1 MPGGTMR
8 PKHSGQTE
16 LLHFAARDGELD
28 LVRSALD
35 AGVDVNEPAENRW
48 TPLHFAAEG
57 GHVFVLQLLLD
68 RGADPGATT
77 SEGYTPLDVAAV
89 YDQSGVVEL
98 LQRHGTPRR
107 RKR

>member
-1 MPGGTMR
+1 MLGETMR
-8 PKHSGQTE
+8 PKHSSQME

-28 LVRSALD
+28 LVRSVLD
-35 AGVDVNEPAENRW
+35 AGGDVNEPAENSW

-57 GHVFVLQLLLD
+57 GHVFVVQFLLD

-89 YDQSGVVEL
+89 YDRSGIVEL
-98 LQRHGTPRR
+98 LQRHATPRR

>member
-1 MPGGTMR
+1 VLGETMR
-8 PKHSGQTE
+8 PKHSSQME

-28 LVRSALD
+28 LVRSVLD
-35 AGVDVNEPAENRW
+35 AGGDVNEPAENSW

-57 GHVFVLQLLLD
+57 GHVFVVQFLLD

-89 YDQSGVVEL
+89 YDRSGIVEL
-98 LQRHGTPRR
+98 LQRHATPRR